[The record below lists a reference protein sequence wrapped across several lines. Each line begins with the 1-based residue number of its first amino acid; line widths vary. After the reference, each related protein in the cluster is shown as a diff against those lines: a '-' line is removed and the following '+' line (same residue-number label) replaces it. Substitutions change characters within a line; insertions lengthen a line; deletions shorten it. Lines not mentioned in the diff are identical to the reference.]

1 MPEVIGTTIVP
12 KNNENRDLAFRMF
25 ANPMR
30 GDIGKKPGAAAVK
43 GAITAILQTNFG
55 ERLFAPEFGTGIR
68 ALLFEQ
74 MTPLTEQR
82 LKIEVESA
90 LARHEPRATV
100 LGTSVKA
107 QEEQNRYEISVV
119 FNVSSEAETQKL
131 TTYFDVLG

>member
-1 MPEVIGTTIVP
+1 MCIA
-12 KNNENRDLAFRMF
+12 NRTYKDISYSFF
-25 ANPMR
+25 ANPMS
-30 GDIGKKPGAAAVK
+30 GDIGKKTGAAAVK
-43 GAITAILQTNFG
+43 SAITAILQTNFG

-90 LARHEPRATV
+90 LAKHESRATV

-119 FNVSSEAETQKL
+119 FNVASVAETQKL